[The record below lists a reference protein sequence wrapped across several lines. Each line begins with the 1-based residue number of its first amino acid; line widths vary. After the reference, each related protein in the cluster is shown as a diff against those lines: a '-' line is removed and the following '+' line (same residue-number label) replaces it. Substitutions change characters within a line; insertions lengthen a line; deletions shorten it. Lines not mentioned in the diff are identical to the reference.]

1 MLNVAIT
8 LPRLARAGGLALLM
22 GGWLPVASA
31 LTLEQRQALDLEDY
45 RVSDPQASYF
55 DVEARMALLEE
66 QDNSILTQIQD
77 SLGEGVSCR
86 QLLQPPPITS
96 QMRIPGFYP
105 SPEEWR
111 EASAPLFE
119 FEDSVSLLAGTYV
132 ATGDD
137 YYADCLVRYLDHWA
151 SQDALTRFHYEPEEP
166 QAWFATES
174 MIFAAALAYSVVRPE
189 VDGLEEPRQRVERWL
204 EDLALEHSAIPG
216 DAGNSCCNNH
226 FYRRALYASTV
237 GVLVD
242 NDELFR
248 FGVSAIHSALND
260 MTEQGAFPL
269 EMERGRRATHYQN
282 YALLYLITNMQVIAR
297 QGYDIFSLEVDG
309 KTIHDAVDFTMS
321 AIDDPGVLG
330 DMAPSEQ
337 YRGFLTD
344 PQYFS
349 WMEVYQSR
357 FDDPRIADFLE
368 QRRPIYNRSAGG
380 YVTLYFMAPRAQQH
394 LELEDQSRKQQT
406 LEALNEADGV
416 SLIPDNGGPQ

>member
-1 MLNVAIT
+1 
-8 LPRLARAGGLALLM
+8 
-22 GGWLPVASA
+22 
-31 LTLEQRQALDLEDY
+31 
-45 RVSDPQASYF
+45 
-55 DVEARMALLEE
+55 
-66 QDNSILTQIQD
+66 
-77 SLGEGVSCR
+77 
-86 QLLQPPPITS
+86 
-96 QMRIPGFYP
+96 MRIPGFYP

-119 FEDSVSLLAGTYV
+119 FEDSVSLLAGTFV

-151 SQDALTRFHYEPEEP
+151 GQDALTRFHYEPEEP

-344 PQYFS
+344 PQYFA

-380 YVTLYFMAPRAQQH
+380 YVTLFFMAPGAQQH
-394 LELEDQSRKQQT
+394 LELEDESNRQQT
-406 LEALNEADGV
+406 LEALNESDGV
-416 SLIPDNGGPQ
+416 SLIPDNGGTQ